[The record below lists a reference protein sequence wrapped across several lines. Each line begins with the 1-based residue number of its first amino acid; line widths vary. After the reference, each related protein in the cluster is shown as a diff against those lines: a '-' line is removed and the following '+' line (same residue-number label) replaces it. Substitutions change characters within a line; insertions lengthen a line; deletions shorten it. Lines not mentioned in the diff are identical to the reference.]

1 MCIERVPARM
11 TRSKEV
17 KRFIGQ
23 MRAVREDLGI
33 TQSELA
39 RRTGK
44 TSGYVCDLERGR
56 RTPNLTTVCEFA
68 KALGAEVV
76 IQKS

>member
-1 MCIERVPARM
+1 MAQ
-11 TRSKEV
+11 SKEV
-17 KRFIGQ
+17 KRFIEQ
-23 MRAVREDLGI
+23 VQALREEAGVS
-33 TQSELA
+33 QSELA

-44 TSGYVCDLERGR
+44 TPGYVCDMNRGR

-76 IQKS
+76 IQKKR